1 MSIITISRGS
11 YTHGGEVAEKV
22 AKKLGYECI
31 SREILLEISDEF
43 NITEIKLTRA
53 IRDAPTFLEK
63 YSFGREKYINYIRL
77 AILKALSKDKMVY
90 HGFAGQFFVKDIP
103 HVLKIRIIAD
113 MDHRIECMMKRVGVS
128 RKKAETMVI
137 EVDDERKAWSKKLY
151 GIDTW
156 DSRLYDLVINIE
168 KLSIDYAVEM
178 ICETVKLKAFQ
189 TTKKSQKLMDDLV
202 LEASKKLENGSQLS
216 PFFEPRRDF
225 PWEGRRN

>member
-11 YTHGGEVAEKV
+11 YSHGGEVAEKV

-43 NITEIKLTRA
+43 NISEIKLTRA
-53 IRDAPTFLEK
+53 IRDIPTFLER
-63 YSFGREKYINYIRL
+63 YSFGREKYISYIRL
-77 AILKALSKDKMVY
+77 AILKNLCKDNMVY
-90 HGFAGQFFVKDIP
+90 HGFAGHFFVKDIP
-103 HVLKIRIIAD
+103 HVLKIRIIAN
-113 MDHRIECMMKRVGVS
+113 MAYRIECMMKREDVS

-137 EVDDERKAWSKKLY
+137 EVDKERKAWSMKLY
-151 GIDTW
+151 GLDTW

-189 TTKKSQKLMDDLV
+189 TTKESQKLMDDLV